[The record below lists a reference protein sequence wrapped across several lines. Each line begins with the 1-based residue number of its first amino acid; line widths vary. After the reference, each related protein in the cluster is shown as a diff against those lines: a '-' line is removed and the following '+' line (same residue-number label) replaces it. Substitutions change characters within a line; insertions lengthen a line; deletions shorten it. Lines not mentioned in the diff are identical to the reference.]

1 MRYSQLKRGKN
12 IRRYVIGIITIALIG
27 TAIYFASAGM
37 IGHIIGDFIAR
48 RILAD
53 NAVNT
58 QPAESKPASGTVE
71 PDASSDK
78 PSQPAQRIQSTI
90 EMPAVTIYAVQLGA
104 FSDAGNAKGFADKIR
119 AQQYAGYIIQD
130 KNIYRVIAAAY
141 DDSEAAN
148 RMKADLKNKNIES
161 QIYSFQ
167 VKAANITISAV
178 SDNVLLVQ
186 RSFSD
191 IEQWFKML
199 GEWSAALDKGTLK
212 GEDVV
217 KFMEQNIAAVQER
230 YASLHKLA
238 ESNKGD
244 AAFEG
249 LDKLYGLM
257 AQQMSTMDK
266 TSGDIKQLALN
277 IRYDYIEILDQ
288 YKRYRDKA

>member
-12 IRRYVIGIITIALIG
+12 IRRYVIGVIAIALIG

-58 QPAESKPASGTVE
+58 QPAQSEPAQ

-104 FSDAGNAKGFADKIR
+104 FSDASNAKGFADKIR

-141 DDSEAAN
+141 DDSETAN
-148 RMKADLKNKNIES
+148 KMKVDLKNKNIES

-199 GEWSAALDKGTLK
+199 GEWSSALDKGTLK

-217 KFMEQNIAAVQER
+217 KFMEQNAAAVQER
-230 YASLHKLA
+230 YAGLHKLV

-257 AQQMSTMDK
+257 VQQISAMDK
-266 TSGDIKQLALN
+266 ASRDIKQLALN
-277 IRYDYIEILDQ
+277 IRYDYIEIMDQ